1 MDAIDG
7 MSSDVDELI
16 RELSERKAENDALRT
31 KVFASNRVKLPC
43 IYYVELWNSRTKI
56 VKIILFLR
64 KLFGLKFSAFVISVI
79 TMFHLS
85 IILSVGFSINSS
97 IKLSK
102 NNYVDASVY
111 PSIVFSSICPSAARP
126 YIHIHHTRTHIQSY
140 THPHARM
147 HARTYQSEFVCRSV

>member
-56 VKIILFLR
+56 VKIIQFLR
-64 KLFGLKFSAFVISVI
+64 KLFGLNFQHSLF
-79 TMFHLS
+79 LS
-85 IILSVGFSINSS
+85 SQCST
-97 IKLSK
+97 
-102 NNYVDASVY
+102 
-111 PSIVFSSICPSAARP
+111 CPLF
-126 YIHIHHTRTHIQSY
+126 
-140 THPHARM
+140 
-147 HARTYQSEFVCRSV
+147 YQ